1 MTVESEREWFQ
12 AVLYKAG
19 RKASQRDSVIIRCQ
33 PETMMTSWLPGPPL
47 AREPLNVSISVVNH
61 TLGA

>member
-12 AVLYKAG
+12 AVLDKAG
-19 RKASQRDSVIIRCQ
+19 RKASRDSVIIRCQ
-33 PETMMTSWLPGPPL
+33 SETMMTSWLPGPPL
-47 AREPLNVSISVVNH
+47 ARKALNVSISVVNH